1 METDNGKMLNEI
13 RKGTDMGIVG
23 IDCVIDAIDNPDI
36 RNVLDEQRT
45 EYRRIYRDADRLLES
60 FGTKK
65 RNLSPLAKYGA
76 IMASKMKQTVDG
88 SGARVAEMMIEGNTK
103 GLIKSYRCR
112 RQLHPTDPETRGLAE
127 KLLQTE
133 VHNIEQMKQ
142 FL

>member
-1 METDNGKMLNEI
+1 MDNDKMLNEI

-23 IDCVIDAIDNPDI
+23 IDCVIDAINDQNV
-36 RNVLDEQRT
+36 RNVLDEQRV
-45 EYRRIYRDADRLLES
+45 EYQKIYNEAGRLLEMY
-60 FGTKK
+60 GAKK
-65 RNLSPLAKYGA
+65 QNLSPLAKYGA
-76 IMASKMKQTVDG
+76 IMASKMKQTIDG
-88 SGARVAEMMIEGNTK
+88 SSARVAEMMIEGNTK

-112 RQLHPTDPETRGLAE
+112 RELHPDDPETRGLAE

>member
-1 METDNGKMLNEI
+1 MDNDKMLNEI

-23 IDCVIDAIDNPDI
+23 IDCIIDAVDSTDI

-45 EYRRIYRDADRLLES
+45 EYQQIYQQADRLLETY
-60 FGTKK
+60 GAKK
-65 RNLSPLAKYGA
+65 RNLSPLARYGA
-76 IMASKMKQTVDG
+76 IMASKMKQTIDG
-88 SGARVAEMMIEGNTK
+88 SPARIAEMMIEGNTK

-112 RQLHPTDPETRGLAE
+112 RRLHPTDPETRGLAE

-142 FL
+142 FLS

>member
-1 METDNGKMLNEI
+1 MDNDKMLNEI

-23 IDCVIDAIDNPDI
+23 IDCVIDAINDQNV
-36 RNVLDEQRT
+36 RNVLDEQRV
-45 EYRRIYRDADRLLES
+45 EYQKIYNEADRLLEMY
-60 FGTKK
+60 GAKK
-65 RNLSPLAKYGA
+65 QNLSPLAKYGA
-76 IMASKMKQTVDG
+76 IMASKMKQTIDG
-88 SGARVAEMMIEGNTK
+88 SSARVAEMMIEGNTK

-112 RQLHPTDPETRGLAE
+112 RELHPDDPETRGLAE

>member
-1 METDNGKMLNEI
+1 MDNDKMLNEI

-23 IDCVIDAIDNPDI
+23 IDCIIDAVDDEGI
-36 RNVLDEQRT
+36 RNVLDEQRS
-45 EYRRIYRDADRLLES
+45 EYQQIYNDADRLIETA
-60 FGTKK
+60 GAKK
-65 RNLSPLAKYGA
+65 RNLSPLARYGA
-76 IMASKMKQTVDG
+76 IMASKMKQTIDG
-88 SGARVAEMMIEGNTK
+88 SPARIAEMMIQGNTK

-112 RQLHPTDPETRGLAE
+112 RELHPTDPKTRELAE

>member
-1 METDNGKMLNEI
+1 MIDNHKVLNEI

-23 IDCVIDAIDNPDI
+23 IDCVIDAVDNQQI

-45 EYRRIYRDADRLLES
+45 EYQRIYNEADRLLENY
-60 FGTKK
+60 GAEK
-65 RNLSPLAKYGA
+65 RNLSPLARYGA
-76 IMASKMKQTVDG
+76 IMASKMKQTIDN
-88 SGARVAEMMIEGNTK
+88 SEARVAEMMIEGNTK

-112 RQLHPTDPETRGLAE
+112 RTLHPTDPQARGLAE

>member
-1 METDNGKMLNEI
+1 MDDQKMLNEI

-23 IDCVIDAIDNPDI
+23 IDCVIDAIENVEV

-45 EYRRIYRDADRLLES
+45 EYRRIYREADTLLENR
-60 FGTKK
+60 GGKK
-65 RNLSPLAKYGA
+65 QNLSPLAKYGA
-76 IMASKMKQTVDG
+76 IMASKMKQTIN
-88 SGARVAEMMIEGNTK
+88 SSAARVAEMMIEGNTK

-112 RQLHPTDPETRGLAE
+112 RELHPADPKTRNLAE

>member
-1 METDNGKMLNEI
+1 MIDNHKMLNEI
-13 RKGTDMGIVG
+13 RKGTDMGIIG
-23 IDCVIDAIDNPDI
+23 IDCIIDSVDQQDI

-45 EYRRIYRDADRLLES
+45 EYQRIYNEADRLLERY
-60 FGTKK
+60 GAKK
-65 RNLSPLAKYGA
+65 RNISPLARYGA
-76 IMASKMKQTVDG
+76 IMASRMKQTIDG
-88 SGARVAEMMIEGNTK
+88 SEARVAEMMIEGNTK

-112 RQLHPTDPETRGLAE
+112 RRLHPTDPEARGLAE

>member
-1 METDNGKMLNEI
+1 MLNEI

-23 IDCVIDAIDNPDI
+23 IDCVIDAVTDQNV
-36 RNVLDEQRT
+36 RNVLDEQRR
-45 EYRRIYRDADRLLES
+45 EYQQIYNEADRLLDAC
-60 FGTKK
+60 GAKK
-65 RNLSPLAKYGA
+65 QNLSPLARYGA
-76 IMASKMKQTVDG
+76 IMASKMKQTIDG
-88 SGARVAEMMIEGNTK
+88 SSARVAEMMIEGNTK

-112 RQLHPTDPETRGLAE
+112 RQLHPDNPETGSLAE